1 MKDVCNHIAF
11 IFLFQIWHV
20 SVGDEVKVEFAA
32 DLNRHQK
39 SVNVVRFSPSGEYL
53 ASGDDGKEQSSWG

>member
-1 MKDVCNHIAF
+1 MNRYKIVE
-11 IFLFQIWHV
+11 FQIWHV

-53 ASGDDGKEQSSWG
+53 ASGDDGKLKSKVCG